1 MKRSREKKGDPKLVV
16 RRQAEKAAP
25 DVVSLGDYVVG
36 PPDENGMTHWFR
48 VGRMTGPVHDTVLDV
63 AHTKTLRIRSMRADT
78 LVFEGWT
85 PTRQVPIWRVSA

>member
-1 MKRSREKKGDPKLVV
+1 MKRSREKKGDPKLVL
-16 RRQAEKAAP
+16 RRQAEKPAP

-36 PPDENGMTHWFR
+36 PVDENGVTHWFR
-48 VGRMTGPVHDTVLDV
+48 VGRLSMTPGAPLLA
-63 AHTKTLRIRSMRADT
+63 AHTKTLRIRDFMIDS